1 MQDAQVT
8 KLLVDAETFPLHNAN
23 IYSNSKG
30 DNALFVYMLKV
41 VRKCS
46 ILLKKKK
53 KKCDFFIRIIIRFK
67 CCFGELH

>member
-1 MQDAQVT
+1 M
-8 KLLVDAETFPLHNAN
+8 LHNAN

-30 DNALFVYMLKV
+30 DKKNNALFLYMLKE

-53 KKCDFFIRIIIRFK
+53 KCDFYK
-67 CCFGELH
+67 DNNKV